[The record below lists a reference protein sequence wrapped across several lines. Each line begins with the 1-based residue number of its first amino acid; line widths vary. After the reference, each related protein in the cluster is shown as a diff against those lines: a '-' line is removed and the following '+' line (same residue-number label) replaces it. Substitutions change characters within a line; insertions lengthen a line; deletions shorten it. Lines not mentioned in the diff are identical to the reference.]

1 MPKQLVKD
9 SLVNKLLDYS
19 DMLNKGWNKTNNNS
33 DSRPRGEFG
42 DKRPIW
48 NLKKEKKLKDGDI
61 S

>member
-19 DMLNKGWNKTNNNS
+19 DMLNKGWNSTNNS

-42 DKRPIW
+42 DKRPIG
-48 NLKKEKKLKDGDI
+48 NLKKKKI
-61 S
+61 

>member
-19 DMLNKGWNKTNNNS
+19 DMLNKGWNSTNNS

-42 DKRPIW
+42 DKRPIG
-48 NLKKEKKLKDGDI
+48 NLKKEKNLKDGDI